1 MAKNSFV
8 AEVTFKQTISLQIF
22 QKLPSTNFTWSTLEY
37 FVPYRDHIY
46 VLSSLTRGFDRKKND
61 SKFSSIYISFLRA
74 KIRFGAKCFQHIKDK
89 MYLLV
94 NGIFPWQSKMNFDV

>member
-46 VLSSLTRGFDRKKND
+46 VLSSLTRGFDRKKMIQN
-61 SKFSSIYISFLRA
+61 SVQLIFL
-74 KIRFGAKCFQHIKDK
+74 F
-89 MYLLV
+89 
-94 NGIFPWQSKMNFDV
+94 